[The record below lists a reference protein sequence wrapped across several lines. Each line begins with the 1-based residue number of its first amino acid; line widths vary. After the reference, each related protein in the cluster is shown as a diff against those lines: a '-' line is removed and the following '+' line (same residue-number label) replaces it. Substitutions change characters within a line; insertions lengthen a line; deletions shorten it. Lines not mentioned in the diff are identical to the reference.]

1 MRERIKHMVIK
12 EFIQMLRDKRMRV
25 FLFLPPL
32 IQLFVFGYVATTDVN
47 NIPTALYD
55 LDRSSES
62 REVVRRL
69 VASGYFTIKAEPTS
83 TGGLGD
89 LLDRGKVIC
98 AIQINRG
105 FQKDVYRGTPT
116 AIQVIVDGTDS
127 NTALVALGYVGQI
140 LGQYAADHLSRNAI
154 VTAGRIDFRPRAWYN
169 PSLRSRNY
177 NVPGVI
183 ALIVTLMSL
192 LLTSMAIVREREA
205 GTMEQLMVTPLR
217 PVELILGKTIPFAL
231 ISFVDML
238 LVTVVG
244 VVWFDIPIR
253 GSLFLLFLGTTVYLL
268 TVLGIGLFLS
278 TIAKTQQQVLMAALF
293 FFMPAILLS
302 GFVFPIE
309 SMPVIFQ
316 YLTLLNPLRYFLVI
330 IRGIFLKGNGIA
342 ILWPQMAA
350 LFLIGMTVFSLSSL
364 RFRKR
369 LG

>member
-1 MRERIKHMVIK
+1 MLDRIRHMVIK
-12 EFIQMLRDKRMRV
+12 EFIQVLRDKRMRV
-25 FLFLPPL
+25 FVVLPPL

-47 NIPTALYD
+47 NVSMALYD

-62 REVVRRL
+62 REVARRL
-69 VASGYFTIKAEPTS
+69 VASGYFTIKAEPQS
-83 TGGLGD
+83 IDELRD

-98 AIQINRG
+98 AIQINRN
-105 FQKDVYRGTPT
+105 FQRDLYKGIPT

-127 NTALVALGYVGQI
+127 NTALVAQGYVGRI
-140 LGQYAADHLSRNAI
+140 LAQYVADRLSRRAQ
-154 VTAGRIDFRPRAWYN
+154 VTTGMIDFRPRAWYN

-192 LLTSMAIVREREA
+192 ILTSMAIVREREA

-217 PVELILGKTIPFAL
+217 PIELILGKTVPFAL
-231 ISFVDML
+231 ISFFDML

-244 VVWFDIPIR
+244 VFWFDIPIR
-253 GSLFLLFLGTTVYLL
+253 GSFLLLLLGTTVYLL

-309 SMPVIFQ
+309 SMPLLIQ

-330 IRGIFLKGNGIA
+330 IRGIFLKGNGID

-350 LFLIGMTVFSLSSL
+350 LFLMGIAVFTLSSL

>member
-1 MRERIKHMVIK
+1 MRDRIKHMVIK
-12 EFIQMLRDKRMRV
+12 EFIQVLRDKRMRV

-47 NIPTALYD
+47 NIPTAFYD
-55 LDRSSES
+55 LDRTSES
-62 REVVRRL
+62 REVARRL
-69 VASGYFTIKAEPTS
+69 VASGYFTIKAEPAS
-83 TGGLGD
+83 AGELRD
-89 LLDRGKVIC
+89 LLDEGKVLC
-98 AIQINRG
+98 AVQINHG
-105 FQKDVYRGTPT
+105 FQKDVARGAPT
-116 AIQVIVDGTDS
+116 AIQVILDGTDS
-127 NTALVALGYVGQI
+127 NTALVAQGYVGQI
-140 LGQYAADHLSRNAI
+140 LTQYMTDRASPTAV

-217 PVELILGKTIPFAL
+217 PAELILGKTIPFAL

-244 VVWFDIPIR
+244 VLWFDIPIR

-278 TIAKTQQQVLMAALF
+278 TIARTQQQVLMAALF

-309 SMPVIFQ
+309 SMPMIFQ
-316 YLTLLNPLRYFLVI
+316 YITLLNPLRYFLVI

-342 ILWPQMAA
+342 VLWPQMAA
-350 LFLIGMTVFSLSSL
+350 LFLMGMMVFSLSSL